1 MKNELFITIGL
12 CTLPFSSTLI
22 AKTQNPNIIVIL
34 VDDLGYGDL
43 SCQKQATDILTPNI
57 DKLLTE
63 GIHCRNFHSNC
74 PVSSPSRASLLTGL
88 FPDKVGVPGV
98 IRTYPEDSWGYLS
111 ESSILVPQLL
121 KKKRYDTALIGKWHL
136 GLETPNMPNNRGF
149 DYFYGFLGDMMD
161 DYYTHLRCGNN
172 YMRKN
177 EREIDPKGHAT
188 EIFSDEAIRYVTE
201 RKQQNDPF
209 FLFLSYNA
217 PHTPIQ
223 PPTEWVDKVEKRQPG
238 ITKKRAK
245 LVALIEHLDENI
257 GRLYR
262 TLEQNGQLENTLIV
276 FASDNGGQVDA
287 GANNAPHR
295 GTKQNMYEGGIC
307 VPGGFYWKGTIQPA
321 ANDNF
326 MMLSDIFPTLCDL
339 TDVKID
345 HKIDGISIL
354 PILQGRSQVTD
365 DRLVYWVRRE
375 GNFSYGGQAY
385 YAARYKNYKL
395 LQNTPW
401 EPLLFFDLEAD
412 PKEENPITERS
423 SDMYKKLFNGLMEH
437 IRIAGATPW
446 QKAE

>member
-1 MKNELFITIGL
+1 
-12 CTLPFSSTLI
+12 
-22 AKTQNPNIIVIL
+22 
-34 VDDLGYGDL
+34 
-43 SCQKQATDILTPNI
+43 
-57 DKLLTE
+57 
-63 GIHCRNFHSNC
+63 
-74 PVSSPSRASLLTGL
+74 
-88 FPDKVGVPGV
+88 
-98 IRTYPEDSWGYLS
+98 
-111 ESSILVPQLL
+111 
-121 KKKRYDTALIGKWHL
+121 
-136 GLETPNMPNNRGF
+136 
-149 DYFYGFLGDMMD
+149 
-161 DYYTHLRCGNN
+161 
-172 YMRKN
+172 MRKN

-321 ANDNF
+321 VNDNF

-375 GNFSYGGQAY
+375 GNFNYGGQAY